1 MASTA
6 EMLAQLE
13 AQRAHFSSD
22 EHLIER
28 ASVWRDATPAEC
40 LAATFALCEDAD
52 AILAMKSP
60 EELERA
66 LVREPLAADT
76 IAILEAIAQHR

>member
-1 MASTA
+1 VASTA

-13 AQRAHFSSD
+13 AQRAHFASD

-28 ASVWRDATPAEC
+28 ADVWRDATPEEC

-66 LVREPLAADT
+66 QVREPLPPDLL
-76 IAILEAIAQHR
+76 AILAAIARPR